1 MVQPAML
8 YGIET
13 VPLTKRQERK
23 GQGVETTMLRF
34 AQGVTRKHIIRNA
47 VVRKRMKV
55 GSLQDKLREWL
66 TYVSKVVQQV
76 KVGKRKKGRT
86 KRR

>member
-23 GQGVETTMLRF
+23 GQGVETTMSRF
-34 AQGVTRKHIIRNA
+34 AQGVTRKYIIRNA

-66 TYVSKVVQQV
+66 TYVGKVVQQI
-76 KVGKRKKGRT
+76 KVRKRKKGRT